1 MNSYRTTN
9 RVLAGVAFLV
19 TFLTYAMTLQP
30 SVPFWD
36 CGEFSAAA
44 TWQQVPHPPGAPL
57 WLIIGR
63 VFQVLIPSG
72 DPGWSLNLFS
82 AFCSAITAGL
92 VYLIVVRAIERW
104 KPYRE
109 GEGIISYLGTFGGGL
124 IGTLAFTFSDTQW
137 FNSVESEVYAGGTT
151 LIALLMWLMMVW
163 DSKHDKPGH
172 ERYLLLIAYICG
184 LAIGI
189 HLLALLVIP
198 AVALV
203 IYFRNYRFHWLSF
216 LIMVAVT
223 GIAFNYLAY
232 KGIIEYLPKMIGGM
246 DVTIGLFLFDIT
258 IPASISQAVGI
269 MVLLAIAGLIVWSLQ
284 AKKPKIFLATTSLVM
299 IILGFTTYTQILL
312 RANAHPPMN
321 ENEPDTVA
329 ELVSYLG
336 REQYGN
342 ANTWPRRYKPDPE
355 FRRFQDKYGDWQ
367 EPIAQNPDGSFVFAP
382 GTIHAGAEL
391 NFMFKWQ
398 IGHMYVRYLLWN
410 FVGRASD
417 VQDANWVFTRV
428 TDASWIA
435 DPPAT
440 NEQIRRQFIDATGYS
455 DVFPVKFY
463 ALPLLIGL
471 FGLYFHYKRD
481 WKMALVFTSLFLL
494 LGVVATLQQNQQQ
507 PQPRERDYFY
517 VGSFMVFA
525 MWIGMGATGLASLAA
540 RRKQQSGTES
550 ADNDGMGAGSGLAI
564 AALAACFIAA
574 PLNMA
579 IGGWKFHD
587 RSHNWVPW
595 DYAYNI
601 LQSCEKDAILF
612 TAGDNDT
619 FPVWYLQDVAG
630 VRRDVRVI
638 NLSLANTRWYVWQM
652 KNEQPWNAKKVPI
665 SYGDDLLRINELDA
679 DRKRDALSTEFSP
692 GKPVSVTVP
701 AEILS
706 RFTGK
711 TETAAATMNWTLRGP
726 AAGKEQYLIRPQ
738 DKIVADIIQNNK
750 WERPIYFAASDPPD
764 SWAGLDEYLRPEAMA
779 YRVLPVKQGGVRAS
793 MNYEVMKQ
801 YLMNPLPDDQY
812 HKEPHYGIKLR
823 GLNNPDNMFLEDHR
837 RPVIYSIIP
846 LYQALAT
853 YELTQRN
860 DPKAASAT
868 LDKMG
873 ELISFERFKVPYF
886 MLSDLAN
893 VYKQAGNM
901 DKARKYAQMGI
912 DAIDNMK
919 GDYGNDPATQYYPP
933 QQIRMLLQVSMGEY
947 DQAIAQL
954 EGMMQQYPQEAAS
967 IRSQIDE
974 WKLEKFLSKKDTA
987 GALAELQR
995 LIDSYSS
1002 ATDPKLLA
1010 NRDALRA
1017 RQAELTG
1024 KPIALVPAD
1033 GTATPVDTN
1042 KKP

>member
-1 MNSYRTTN
+1 MSSYRTIN
-9 RVLAGVAFLV
+9 RALAGVAFLA

-63 VFQVLIPSG
+63 VFQMIVPG

-82 AFCSAITAGL
+82 AFCSAVTAGL

-109 GEGIISYLGTFGGGL
+109 GEGIASYVGTFGGGL
-124 IGTLAFTFSDTQW
+124 IAALAFTFSDTQW

-203 IYFRNYRFHWLSF
+203 VYFRNYRFGWGSF
-216 LIMVAVT
+216 LAMVAIT
-223 GIAFNYLAY
+223 GVAFNYLAY
-232 KGIIEYLPKMIGGM
+232 KGIIEYLPKMIAGT
-246 DVTIGLFLFDIT
+246 DVKIGLMLFSIT
-258 IPASISQAVGI
+258 IPAAMSQALGI
-269 MVLLAIAGLIVWSLQ
+269 VVLLAIAGLIVWSLK
-284 AKKPKIFLATTSLVM
+284 AHKPKIFLSATSLVM

-312 RANAHPPMN
+312 RANAHSPMN

-336 REQYGN
+336 REQYGT

-355 FRRFQDKYGDWQ
+355 FRRYQDKYGPW
-367 EPIAQNPDGSFVFAP
+367 EPPVDQNPDGSFVFAP
-382 GTIHAGAEL
+382 GTVNTGAEL
-391 NFMFKWQ
+391 SFMFKWQ
-398 IGHMYVRYLLWN
+398 IGHMYLRYFLWN

-417 VQDANWVFTRV
+417 VQDANWVFTNV

-435 DPPAT
+435 DPGVT
-440 NEQIRRQFIDATGYS
+440 QDQIRRQFIDATGYS

-471 FGLYFHYKRD
+471 FGIYFHYKRD
-481 WKMALVFTSLFLL
+481 WKMALTFTALFLL
-494 LGVVATLQQNQQQ
+494 LGVIATLQQNQQQ

-525 MWIGMGATGLASLAA
+525 MWVGIGATGLASLAA
-540 RRKQQSGTES
+540 RRKQG
-550 ADNDGMGAGSGLAI
+550 DGSQAEEGEEFGAGGGLAI

-579 IGGWKFHD
+579 VGGWKFHD

-638 NLSLANTRWYVWQM
+638 NLSLANTRWYAWQL
-652 KNEQPWNAKKVPI
+652 KNERPWNANKVPI
-665 SYGDDLLRINELDA
+665 SYGDDILRINELEA

-692 GKPVSVTVP
+692 GKPVTITVP
-701 AEILS
+701 ANVLS
-706 RFTGK
+706 QFTGK
-711 TETAAATMNWTLRGP
+711 TETASGTMSWTMRGP
-726 AAGKEQYLIRPQ
+726 AAGKDQYLIRPQ
-738 DKIVADIIQNNK
+738 DKLVADIIQNNK

-764 SWAGLDEYLRPEAMA
+764 SWAGLDDYLRPEAMA

-793 MNYEVMKQ
+793 INYEVMKQ
-801 YLMNPLPDDQY
+801 YLMNPLPNDEY
-812 HKEPHYGIKLR
+812 HTKPHYGIKLR

-837 RPVIYSIIP
+837 RPIIYSVIP

-853 YELTQRN
+853 YELTQRR
-860 DPKAASAT
+860 DPKAAVAT

-893 VYKQAGNM
+893 VYKQAGSPE
-901 DKARKYAQMGI
+901 KARKYAQMGI
-912 DAIDNMK
+912 DAIDAMK

-954 EGMMQQYPQEAAS
+954 EGMMKQYPQESAT
-967 IRSQIDE
+967 IRSQIDQ
-974 WKLEKFLSKKDTA
+974 WKVEKFLSKKDTA
-987 GALAELQR
+987 SALAELQR
-995 LIDSYSS
+995 LIDGYNG
-1002 ATDPKLLA
+1002 ATDPNLSR
-1010 NRDALRA
+1010 NQEALRA
-1017 RQAELTG
+1017 LQAELTG
-1024 KPIALVPAD
+1024 KPLAPA
-1033 GTATPVDTN
+1033 GGATADTS